1 MWAAMITRCGD
12 GADLPFDDDEEE
24 EEASPL
30 ERGHPA
36 CCYDLRLPLLNMRSS
51 LDLIGYDCE

>member
-1 MWAAMITRCGD
+1 MWAAMITRCCD
-12 GADLPFDDDEEE
+12 GADLPYDVEE

-36 CCYDLRLPLLNMRSS
+36 CCYDLRLPLSNMRPS
-51 LDLIGYDCE
+51 LDLIEGYHCK